1 MNATS
6 HHDSFRIVVKNS
18 RIFHFSGLALSE
30 VRHWT
35 REIMM
40 TLTVPVIFIA
50 ASYLEDLA
58 ETGGKEASG
67 DIGAL
72 IIGLPSL
79 VISVASNAGY
89 AGVFF
94 LTLLDSAGFPFP
106 SEIILPFAG
115 YLVFRGALQYWS
127 VILCSTVAALLG
139 SSADYYVGRKLGSS
153 LIAGKVTLPYIPVG
167 QLQRG
172 QAWFDKHGPIAVA
185 LLRLV
190 PGVRVLISI
199 PAGACKIKPVTF
211 EFYTLLG
218 CLTWNIALV
227 FFLTITGGRYID
239 GFPAAP
245 VILRLSFSLGLS
257 SETLLRIA
265 SACARVKSS
274 SPSIG
279 QRSAFASLSMTPYC
293 S

>member
-18 RIFHFSGLALSE
+18 RIFHFLGLALSE

-35 REIMM
+35 REI
-40 TLTVPVIFIA
+40 VIALAVVSPSVFIA

-58 ETGGKEASG
+58 ETSGKEASG

-72 IIGLPSL
+72 IIGLPSH
-79 VISVASNAGY
+79 VISMASNAGY

-115 YLVFRGALQYWS
+115 YLVFRGALQYWP
-127 VILCSTVAALLG
+127 VVLCSTVAALLG

-167 QLQRG
+167 RLQRV
-172 QAWFDKHGPIAVA
+172 QAWFDKHGPIVVA

-227 FFLTITGGRYID
+227 YLGWWLGSSWGMVTSYFRDLSLFVFFALIMSA
-239 GFPAAP
+239 FW
-245 VILRLSFSLGLS
+245 L
-257 SETLLRIA
+257 LLR
-265 SACARVKSS
+265 SYLKH
-274 SPSIG
+274 
-279 QRSAFASLSMTPYC
+279 
-293 S
+293 